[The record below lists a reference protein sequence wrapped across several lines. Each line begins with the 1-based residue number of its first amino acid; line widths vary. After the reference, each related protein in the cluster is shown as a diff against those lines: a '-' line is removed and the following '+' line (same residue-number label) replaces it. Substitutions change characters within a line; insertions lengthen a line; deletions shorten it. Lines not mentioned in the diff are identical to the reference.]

1 MTTIFVIDNQT
12 NTNGEDLSQKINR
25 KNSRSLQETS
35 MKKTIYLFFILGA
48 LLLIGNSAKAQS
60 YNPNYQFAAGLK
72 FGGYENGISGKYFLD
87 KTTSLEGLLG
97 FRSHGLVFT
106 GLYELN
112 VKVFDTEG
120 FRFYYGFGAHV
131 GAVGS
136 GVYKRIGGENQYYN
150 SSQVLLGADGVV
162 GLEYVIPNSPIAVS
176 LDLNPRLEL
185 TGGPFVDLAPGLGI
199 KYTF

>member
-1 MTTIFVIDNQT
+1 MIDTQT
-12 NTNGEDLSQKINR
+12 NTKQLVFVQKINI

-35 MKKTIYLFFILGA
+35 MKKTIYFLFALTIFVFIGT
-48 LLLIGNSAKAQS
+48 SSKAQQ
-60 YNPNYQFAAGLK
+60 YKTNYEFALGLK

-87 KTTSLEGLLG
+87 NTTSLEGVLG
-97 FRSHGLVFT
+97 FRSHGLVVT

-112 VKVFDTEG
+112 VNVFNTPG
-120 FRFYYGFGAHV
+120 LQFYYGLGAHV
-131 GAVGS
+131 GTVGA
-136 GVYKRIGGENQYYN
+136 GIYKRFGGDNEYYN
-150 SSQVLLGADGVV
+150 NGQVLLGADGVV

-176 LDLNPRLEL
+176 LDLNPRIEL

>member
-1 MTTIFVIDNQT
+1 
-12 NTNGEDLSQKINR
+12 
-25 KNSRSLQETS
+25 
-35 MKKTIYLFFILGA
+35 MKKAIYSLLALGA
-48 LLLIGNSAKAQS
+48 FLFIGNSAKAQD
-60 YNPNYQFAAGLK
+60 YKPNYQFALGLK

-87 KTTSLEGLLG
+87 NTTSLEGLVG

-112 VKVFDTEG
+112 VQAFNTEG
-120 FRFYYGFGAHV
+120 LRFYYGFGAHV
-131 GAVGS
+131 GAVGA
-136 GVYKRIGGENQYYN
+136 GVYKRFGGNNEYFN

-162 GLEYVIPNSPIAVS
+162 GLEYVIPNSPIAIS

>member
-1 MTTIFVIDNQT
+1 
-12 NTNGEDLSQKINR
+12 
-25 KNSRSLQETS
+25 
-35 MKKTIYLFFILGA
+35 MKKAIYFLLALGA
-48 LLLIGNSAKAQS
+48 FLFIGNSAKAQD
-60 YNPNYQFAAGLK
+60 YKPNYQFALGLK

-87 KTTSLEGLLG
+87 NTTSLEGLVG

-112 VKVFDTEG
+112 VQAFNTEG
-120 FRFYYGFGAHV
+120 LRFYYGFGAHV
-131 GAVGS
+131 GAVGA
-136 GVYKRIGGENQYYN
+136 GVYKRFGGNNEYFN

-162 GLEYVIPNSPIAVS
+162 GLEYVIPNSPIAIS